1 MERPFSSYAVQDTQ
15 CNSGKI
21 RGGSSN
27 QIPKRAP
34 PQHRTRHPPTATDA
48 LEQPVPEV
56 LHSALHSCAER
67 RVAGS
72 FGVARK
78 NTTKPGTATAPPPP
92 PPFSA
97 PFSLAPSLRPSLRDL
112 AGIYKIEST
121 KATAP

>member
-1 MERPFSSYAVQDTQ
+1 MERPFSSYS
-15 CNSGKI
+15 NSGKI
-21 RGGSSN
+21 RGGSSNN

-78 NTTKPGTATAPPPP
+78 NTTKPGTATAP
-92 PPFSA
+92 
-97 PFSLAPSLRPSLRDL
+97 R
-112 AGIYKIEST
+112 T
-121 KATAP
+121 TTTTAL